1 MSKFMTS
8 DPSSVEPAFDLDSF
22 KIIYIAPMKALVQE
36 MVGNFTSRLTSAY
49 GVKVAE
55 LTGDSQLTKAQIAE
69 TQIIVTTPEKWDV
82 ITRKATDTLYT
93 NLVRLLIVDEIHLL
107 HDNRHCLHSSSR
119 RRPWQSG
126 SSRWSFG
133 YTPQLCGRGPVLG
146 HRPSEFSAANPS
158 TRGLFYFD
166 SSYRPCLLASRRKK
180 RLRDIRP
187 QTRPATQKATDA
199 FKERQVARARKVS
212 ERRARQYRQ
221 SHPEVV
227 NLSASHNLAVGSS
240 SSASTRVEPQRQ
252 VSEGSD
258 LEEHIS
264 DQGEAFTSTFPRPIK
279 PTRIVSQNSHLR
291 NKSIDY
297 SGLRELFNLENS
309 RVSHLVPLNS
319 SMSTNS
325 LSKLPLRGSG
335 KGPKFPED
343 ANGIEV
349 HDFIEEVEELVADV
363 PAINT
368 DQEKKDALLRYLPVS
383 MKRIWRAISGY
394 DAGDSYDKFRKNV
407 LSSYDHTEIVSVK
420 GLKAMLK
427 KYLHVRVTDLDRVLD
442 LRREIGPYIKGLFDL
457 KKVSN
462 REMVQMLFETIDED
476 FSASVWKKLA
486 RSQLQK
492 ATTPSASG
500 RVSTHLSHG

>member
-1 MSKFMTS
+1 
-8 DPSSVEPAFDLDSF
+8 
-22 KIIYIAPMKALVQE
+22 
-36 MVGNFTSRLTSAY
+36 
-49 GVKVAE
+49 
-55 LTGDSQLTKAQIAE
+55 
-69 TQIIVTTPEKWDV
+69 
-82 ITRKATDTLYT
+82 
-93 NLVRLLIVDEIHLL
+93 
-107 HDNRHCLHSSSR
+107 
-119 RRPWQSG
+119 
-126 SSRWSFG
+126 
-133 YTPQLCGRGPVLG
+133 
-146 HRPSEFSAANPS
+146 
-158 TRGLFYFD
+158 
-166 SSYRPCLLASRRKK
+166 
-180 RLRDIRP
+180 
-187 QTRPATQKATDA
+187 
-199 FKERQVARARKVS
+199 
-212 ERRARQYRQ
+212 
-221 SHPEVV
+221 
-227 NLSASHNLAVGSS
+227 
-240 SSASTRVEPQRQ
+240 
-252 VSEGSD
+252 
-258 LEEHIS
+258 
-264 DQGEAFTSTFPRPIK
+264 
-279 PTRIVSQNSHLR
+279 
-291 NKSIDY
+291 
-297 SGLRELFNLENS
+297 
-309 RVSHLVPLNS
+309 
-319 SMSTNS
+319 MSTSS

-349 HDFIEEVEELVADV
+349 HDYIEEVEELVADV

-394 DAGDSYDKFRKNV
+394 DAGDSYDKFRKNI

-500 RVSTHLSHG
+500 HVWSVDDPIGLGELLEELELQARLSDSKNRVMGPKFGNHSHSKSNVEHEVRVKEEQRESDLAQLKDVFALVQKEGERRHREMLDSMMKMHQEVLSQKVTSSYQPRSYSNNMSSSQGQSGHFQGKSSRDTDGMVRDIICWFCGEAGHLSGRCMVRQKYLDEGKIILRGTNVCMPSGQVVYYTTGKDCQKMQVDQAIRDTKQSNLLREVLSEEDLASTPLEELEAYVVALKERKRMTSLIQQLRLGDYNEEDEQELQAVNAVQTRAQRARNSNSENVSGPGF